1 MSLLLTAKESHV
13 LAADRGV
20 LALVRPVGVLVVV
33 VEDLSALADRGLV
46 DLAAAAEEELADP
59 GVDLDV
65 AGAAAAFL
73 AADGG

>member
-1 MSLLLTAKESHV
+1 MSLLLTAKKSHV

-20 LALVRPVGVLVVV
+20 LALVRPAGVLVVV
-33 VEDLSALADRGLV
+33 MEDLSALADRGLV
-46 DLAAAAEEELADP
+46 DLAAAAEELADP

>member
-1 MSLLLTAKESHV
+1 MSLLLTAKKSHV

-20 LALVRPVGVLVVV
+20 LALVRPAGVLVVV

-46 DLAAAAEEELADP
+46 DLAAEELADP